1 MILWAASTR
10 GPLAPPGRYAVR
22 LTANGVTKTQE
33 FDIRRNAAVP
43 GVTDA
48 DLQEQFTLAKQISER
63 VDAANDAVIRIRHLK
78 DQVAARL
85 AATPDRRIRTAA
97 EALSSALTGVEGEIY
112 QYRNRSSQDPLNFPI
127 RLNNK
132 LAALQGVV
140 ESGDFRPTD
149 QAHAVFK
156 QLSARLAGEL
166 ARLDALIKT
175 DLAAFNERLTK
186 AKLKPVTDRVPGS

>member
-1 MILWAASTR
+1 M
-10 GPLAPPGRYAVR
+10 
-22 LTANGVTKTQE
+22 
-33 FDIRRNAAVP
+33 
-43 GVTDA
+43 
-48 DLQEQFTLAKQISER
+48 
-63 VDAANDAVIRIRHLK
+63 
-78 DQVAARL
+78 
-85 AATPDRRIRTAA
+85 
-97 EALSSALTGVEGEIY
+97 ALTGVEGEIY

-149 QAHAVFK
+149 QARAVFK

-166 ARLDALIKT
+166 ARLEALVTT

-186 AKLKPVTDRVPGS
+186 ARLKPVTDRVPGS